1 MIRSVWTGITIVAV
15 ANFLA
20 TVGFV
25 VLLFS
30 SGRLDSAR
38 VEKIRGLLSETIDEE
53 TSRLQAEER
62 DAQALAAR
70 RAQDARRSGT
80 PESTEETLD
89 AAQERASLRSAQLER
104 LRAEV
109 RTLRDEL
116 ESQLGTLERDRAAL
130 DQERTRQSEVREQ
143 EKRERESEQ
152 FRRSVA
158 TLESQKAPAAYSVL
172 RAMIEDGKRDTA
184 VRYLVAM
191 EDRARSRIVGEFI
204 KADQGRPASE
214 QFAAG
219 LLESIR
225 LHGLSDERAGD
236 AQP

>member
-25 VLLFS
+25 VLMFS
-30 SGRLDSAR
+30 SGRLDAAR
-38 VEKIRGLLSETIDEE
+38 VERIRGILSETIDEE
-53 TSRLQAEER
+53 SARLQAEER

-70 RAQDARRSGT
+70 RAQEARRSGE
-80 PESTEETLD
+80 PESTEETID
-89 AAQERASLRSAQLER
+89 AAQERAALRSAQLER

-116 ESQLGTLERDRAAL
+116 ESQLATLERDRAAL
-130 DQERTRQSEVREQ
+130 AQERTRESDARAQ

-172 RAMIEDGKRDTA
+172 RSMIEEGNRETA

-204 KADQGRPASE
+204 KADEGRPPTE
-214 QFAAG
+214 RLAAG
-219 LLESIR
+219 ILESIR
-225 LHGLSDERAGD
+225 LQGLGDERAG
-236 AQP
+236 AIEP

>member
-25 VLLFS
+25 VLMFS
-30 SGRLDSAR
+30 SGRLDGAR
-38 VEKIRGLLSETIDEE
+38 VERIRGILSESIDEE
-53 TSRLQAEER
+53 SARLQAEER

-70 RAQDARRSGT
+70 RAQEARRSGQ

-89 AAQERASLRSAQLER
+89 EAQERAALRSAQLER

-116 ESQLGTLERDRAAL
+116 ESQLATLERDRAAL
-130 DQERTRQSEVREQ
+130 AQERARESDARAQ

-172 RAMIEDGKRDTA
+172 RSMIEEGNRDTA

-204 KADQGRPASE
+204 KADEGRPPAE
-214 QFAAG
+214 RLAADI
-219 LLESIR
+219 LESIR
-225 LHGLSDERAGD
+225 LQGLGDERAG
-236 AQP
+236 ATEP